1 MRNNPKMKKTLRER
15 RKKASKVR
23 KERGLNGGVT
33 GNVDRL
39 TEKVSVISRSRLQR
53 SMRLRQK
60 PNSPVEESASRRSQK
75 PAIPVK

>member
-1 MRNNPKMKKTLRER
+1 MRNSPKMKKPLRGR

-23 KERGLNGGVT
+23 KERGLNSGVT

-39 TEKVSVISRSRLQR
+39 TEKVSVISRSHLQR
-53 SMRLRQK
+53 STRLRQK
-60 PNSPVEESASRRSQK
+60 PNSPVKKSASRRSQK